1 MTTRILSRSRPAAI
15 LGTIAAA
22 SLAVGITTKFVIQ
35 DARADSRASPP
46 KVFGSGPA
54 FFSLP
59 LESAD
64 MVNHNTRLLR
74 FKFADKEAV
83 SGLPVNSSVLAL
95 SWPEGRWFPVIRP
108 YTPISATDEQGH
120 LDLMVKHYPDGKSST
135 HLHKL
140 QPGQSLFFVASLKGH
155 RWKAD
160 SFPHV
165 TLIAGGAGITPIYQL
180 TQAILR
186 NPQDKTAVTLV
197 FGVNSDRDVLLKE
210 EFQEWEKKFPGRFKA
225 VYTVSNPVEGSPYRK
240 GYVTKD
246 LLREV
251 TPSPAGSETMVFVC
265 GPPSM
270 EKALV
275 GDGRRRGILQELGYR
290 KDQICQF

>member
-1 MTTRILSRSRPAAI
+1 MAARILTRSRPATI
-15 LGTIAAA
+15 ISTIAAS
-22 SLAVGITTKFVIQ
+22 SLAIGITAKFLIQ
-35 DARADSRASPP
+35 DARTDSQSSPP
-46 KVFGSGPA
+46 KVFGAGPA

-59 LESAD
+59 LESAE

-83 SGLPVNSSVLAL
+83 SGLPVNSSVLTM
-95 SWPEGRWFPVIRP
+95 SWPQGRWVPVARP
-108 YTPISATDEQGH
+108 YTPITATDEQGH

-135 HLHKL
+135 HLHNL

-155 RWKAD
+155 QWKPN

-186 NPQDKTAVTLV
+186 NPEDKTAVTLV
-197 FGVNSDRDVLLKE
+197 FGVNSDRDVLLKK
-210 EFQEWEKKFPGRFKA
+210 EFEAWEKTFPGRFKA
-225 VYTVSNPVEGSPYRK
+225 VYTVSNPVDGSPYGK
-240 GYVTKD
+240 GYVTKE
-246 LLREV
+246 LLKEV
-251 TPSPAGSETMVFVC
+251 APSPEGRDTMVFVC

-270 EKALV
+270 EKLLV
-275 GDGRRRGILQELGYR
+275 GDRKSSGVLQELGYR
-290 KDQICQF
+290 KDQIHKF